1 MKNNELFFQNEVS
14 YKTFG
19 LLHRFILDFY
29 FGIEFEKIIVK
40 PTNLNENERQYF
52 ADKNCKMLNRL
63 QENIELKTK
72 DKNNYKKAE
81 LFIYILKNLSSTSE
95 KKFIEEIYKSKSHCI
110 YRFLDF
116 SKKLTNLAVLRLKI
130 IAFVKKNKLNQ
141 INYFL
146 NQEFQKF
153 LIDNL
158 TELLIKENTALKL
171 SEEEKSLSKQVL
183 SENFISGDFTEI
195 FNMIDGK
202 KEMFL
207 EYCEFSKALTE
218 LMKIDGVGLGKT
230 GFLTYLSKKIKGMKK
245 RRLENKILENDF
257 YQLILVLNELPK
269 FFK

>member
-40 PTNLNENERQYF
+40 PTNLNENERQCF
-52 ADKNCKMLNRL
+52 ADKNCKILNRL

-72 DKNNYKKAE
+72 DKKDYKKAE
-81 LFIYILKNLSSTSE
+81 LFIYILKNLSTTSE

-130 IAFVKKNKLNQ
+130 ITFVKKNKLNQ
-141 INYFL
+141 TNYFL
-146 NQEFQKF
+146 NQDFQKF

-158 TELLIKENTALKL
+158 TELLTKENVALKL

-218 LMKIDGVGLGKT
+218 LMKIDGGRVRENWFSNL
-230 GFLTYLSKKIKGMKK
+230 FIKKIKGMKK

-257 YQLILVLNELPK
+257 YQLILVLNELSK